1 MSHPWLTTDCLLLPM
16 ALNAAL
22 LAHFTYVSVNKATG
36 YGWCSGCRGS
46 SGIKKKKKSLRLSSE
61 RRLLFAPH
69 SYHPVSGRLTSHKK
83 ARKINNAYSRVEP
96 RCWQGHR
103 SMLFP
108 AFAKIPNSPY
118 LIKRPLCCG
127 WFTTPA
133 VFMSTCFIFFSL
145 LWHLKWWEFYA
156 FDNNMSFT
164 LDQNSWPCQQ
174 AINNDGARNTTKR
187 PPARI

>member
-1 MSHPWLTTDCLLLPM
+1 MSHPWLTSDCLSLPM
-16 ALNAAL
+16 AL
-22 LAHFTYVSVNKATG
+22 K
-36 YGWCSGCRGS
+36 CSLIGSFHICLGKQSYRIWLMFWLQRLIWDKNVLGSRVRWGCFS
-46 SGIKKKKKSLRLSSE
+46 PLTHIIQSG
-61 RRLLFAPH
+61 
-69 SYHPVSGRLTSHKK
+69 GRLTRRKK

-96 RCWQGHR
+96 RRWQGHR

-164 LDQNSWPCQQ
+164 LDQNSWPCQVS
-174 AINNDGARNTTKR
+174 NK
-187 PPARI
+187 